1 MDLKGKIS
9 WVIGA
14 SSGIGAALANELVSR
29 GAIVAI
35 SARRVDQLTE
45 VSGGR
50 MLVLPAD
57 ITDLPSLERAAAQ
70 IREKLGPID
79 IAVISA
85 GYWKQMSGK
94 NWQVQTFNDHV
105 NINLIGTSNA
115 IDVVLPEMLEQ
126 GAGLIAGISSVAGF
140 RGLPGSEAYGAT
152 KAAQI
157 NLLEALRISLAP
169 SNVDVTTICPGF
181 VRTELTASNVFPM
194 PFIIDAE
201 EAGRAICDG
210 FEKDRLVIV
219 FPKQM
224 AILMKI
230 AQFVPA
236 RLWVTLMTRNKSR
249 QRGKNNENS

>member
-1 MDLKGKIS
+1 MGVLPCILRGRISNGVPRCEPTSDEKTVTVNLKKKVV

-14 SSGIGAALANELVSR
+14 SSGIGAALANELVDR

-35 SARRVDQLTE
+35 SARRAEQLAN

-57 ITDLPSLERAAAQ
+57 ITDVDSLEMAAAE

-94 NWQVQTFNDHV
+94 NWQRQIFNDHV
-105 NINLIGTSNA
+105 QVNLIGMSNA
-115 IDVVLPEMLEQ
+115 IAVVLPQMLEQ
-126 GAGLIAGISSVAGF
+126 SSGLIAGISSVAGF

-157 NLLEALRISLAP
+157 NLLEALRVSVAP
-169 SNVDVTTICPGF
+169 SNVKVTTICPGF
-181 VRTELTASNVFPM
+181 VRTELTANNAFPM
-194 PFIIDAE
+194 PFIIDAD
-201 EAGRAICDG
+201 EAGR
-210 FEKDRLVIV
+210 E
-219 FPKQM
+219 
-224 AILMKI
+224 I
-230 AQFVPA
+230 AL
-236 RLWVTLMTRNKSR
+236 R
-249 QRGKNNENS
+249 